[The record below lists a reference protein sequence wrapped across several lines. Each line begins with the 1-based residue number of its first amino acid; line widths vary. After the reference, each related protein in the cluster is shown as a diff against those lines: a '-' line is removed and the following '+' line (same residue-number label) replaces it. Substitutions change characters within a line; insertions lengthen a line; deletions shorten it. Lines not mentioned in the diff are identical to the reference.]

1 MEREIPRSHIAKH
14 QAAGKKIHHRVLH
27 NGADAAGKFDSY
39 DAAKKR
45 ASQYRGQMKKQGY
58 NHKGVK
64 VHHYV
69 SEGNQMKTFF
79 EFRDEVDA
87 YTINLDDL
95 EEAYKPEV
103 LARMKKN
110 YKGKHPHKIHTV
122 SSAGK
127 GKITV
132 VTNSGDKHELTA
144 KDTNGKM
151 PKTGTH
157 INDWKPGAVKED
169 VEQIDELSKK
179 TLGSYVKKASDDA
192 VVKSALSV
200 GDKGGKRW
208 KATLKR
214 LKGIHKASDKL
225 TKEDSQLDELS
236 KKTLQRY
243 KTKASLD
250 SHKQQTNAADNAF
263 DDNLRP
269 HYIKKTLKRN
279 RGINI
284 ASKKLAK

>member
-45 ASQYRGQMKKQGY
+45 AHQYRGQMKKQGY
-58 NHKGVK
+58 NHKNVK

-169 VEQIDELSKK
+169 VEP
-179 TLGSYVKKASDDA
+179 A
-192 VVKSALSV
+192 V
-200 GDKGGKRW
+200 
-208 KATLKR
+208 T
-214 LKGIHKASDKL
+214 
-225 TKEDSQLDELS
+225 LDELS
-236 KKTLQRY
+236 QDTLKNYKKAADKD
-243 KTKASLD
+243 KTTSLD
-250 SHKQQTNAADNAF
+250 KAAINAF
-263 DDNLRP
+263 DDNKRRS
-269 HYIKKTLKRN
+269 HIKSAMKRLKGMR
-279 RGINI
+279 I
-284 ASKKLAK
+284 ASKKISK